1 MATKLPDTG
10 YVVVRC
16 SDDVVVATFHDFPE
30 FDRALT
36 YRNGD
41 TISFMP
47 LQTDEI
53 VGTPTLFTQMLE
65 RAGYRVSQV

>member
-1 MATKLPDTG
+1 MAIKLPDSG
-10 YVVVRC
+10 YAVVRC
-16 SDDVVVATFHDFPE
+16 RDHVVIATFQDFPE

-36 YRNGD
+36 YRRGD

-47 LQTDEI
+47 LKPDEI

>member
-1 MATKLPDTG
+1 MAIKLPGSG
-10 YVVVRC
+10 YAVVRC
-16 SDDVVVATFHDFPE
+16 RDHVVVATFKDFPE

-36 YRNGD
+36 YRRGD

-47 LQTDEI
+47 LQPEEI

-65 RAGYRVSQV
+65 RAGYLVSQV

>member
-1 MATKLPDTG
+1 MAAKLPAAG
-10 YVVVRC
+10 YAVVRC
-16 SDDVVVATFHDFPE
+16 RDHVVVATFKDFPE

-36 YRNGD
+36 YRQGD

-47 LQTDEI
+47 LKPDEI

>member
-1 MATKLPDTG
+1 MAAKLPATG
-10 YVVVRC
+10 YAVVRC
-16 SDDVVVATFHDFPE
+16 RDHVVVATFRDFPE

-36 YRNGD
+36 YRQGE

-47 LQTDEI
+47 LQPEEI